1 MHIAPYDNQNRP
13 SWMWTTPCAAD
24 LLQHREAEGG
34 RAFRLPRARLRDLR
48 RPGHRH
54 GDGQTGGETFA
65 EIGNRG
71 VDVWDGEPEGVYV
84 PTDTGAGSP
93 R

>member
-1 MHIAPYDNQNRP
+1 VVPATRP
-13 SWMWTTPCAAD
+13 ASCPATGTVTV
-24 LLQHREAEGG
+24 EA
-34 RAFRLPRARLRDLR
+34 
-48 RPGHRH
+48 
-54 GDGQTGGETFA
+54 GGETFA